1 MNSIIERKVW
11 EIRLKT
17 SGSLSGRVSN
27 QVWYQ
32 VDYEEDDQVWSRI
45 GIQLISQLNDQSL
58 RELKKS

>member
-32 VDYEEDDQVWSRI
+32 VDYEEDYQVWSRI